1 MLRLSFLLIVCVA
14 CEWFGAA
21 ATARAQAP
29 GQIAGC
35 KLSTTQNMT
44 GTRLPDDHYVLEGT
58 ADQPVQIDCDDVQF
72 FADHMELYQKEGR
85 LTANGNVEYISGGN
99 RIHAE
104 RMEYNTKTRTGTFYN
119 ATGTAT
125 LREAVQPNIFGAQE
139 PDAFFWGEELQ
150 KIGPKKYRIV
160 HGGFTTCVQP
170 APRWD
175 MRAGSITL
183 NLDDYALL
191 KGAIF
196 RVKNVPLMFLPI
208 FYYPIQ
214 DDNRATGFL
223 MPIYGNTAARGQSLT
238 NQFFWA
244 ISRSQDATIEHDW
257 YSKTGQAVGGEY
269 RYVQGSG
276 SQGNAQFSFLNE
288 HPTPYAQPDGTQV
301 VYPGTR
307 SYSLVGGMAQRLPL
321 NLRAR
326 ANTNYYTSI
335 VTQQRYQQNISQSTN
350 RSRSFGGNLSGS
362 WSEYSLSV
370 TADKNDYF
378 QNATTFTTTGSLP
391 RVSLSRAERAIGGA
405 PLYFGVNSE
414 YVTIARNTT
423 KDGVKNPDTDYGL
436 TRFDVSP
443 TLRMPFTR
451 WQFFTVNSVVA
462 WRATYWT
469 ESLDEA
475 TKIQVPVGIGRR
487 YFDFQTRITGPV
499 FNKIFNTPS
508 NGYAQK
514 FKHVIEPSLTIQRVT
529 AIDNFKRIVPL
540 DGVDTVR
547 STTSYRYSLSNRLYA
562 KKESSREILSASLS
576 QSYYTDETAATFDPQ
591 QQSGYGTSR
600 PTHFSPVALAIR
612 GAPTDKLQG
621 DFHTDWDPTAHT
633 LRTLSGNGNINIGDW
648 LQTGIGWSRKRFIP
662 KLPNFEEATASHFLS
677 ANTTVRRPGNRIGGS
692 YSFQYDMKH
701 DSFLNQRLT
710 AYYNAQCC
718 GVGIE
723 YQSYNLAGGFAS
735 YGVSQD
741 HRFNLSFTL
750 AGVGTFSNLFGA
762 FGGQQGR

>member
-1 MLRLSFLLIVCVA
+1 MLRLSFILIVCVA
-14 CEWFGAA
+14 CEWFAAA
-21 ATARAQAP
+21 ATARAQ

-58 ADQPVQIDCDDVQF
+58 GDQPVQIDCDDVQF

-139 PDAFFWGEELQ
+139 PDAFFWGDELQ
-150 KIGPKKYRIV
+150 KIGPKKYRII

-191 KGAIF
+191 KNAIF

-223 MPIYGNTAARGQSLT
+223 MPIYGSTATRGQSLT

-244 ISRSQDATIEHDW
+244 VSRSQDATIEHDW
-257 YSKTGQAVGGEY
+257 FSKTGQQVGGEY
-269 RYVQGSG
+269 RYVQGPG
-276 SQGNAQFSFLNE
+276 SQGNAQVSFLNE
-288 HPTPYAQPDGTQV
+288 HPTTYAQPNGTAV
-301 VYPGTR
+301 AYPGTR
-307 SYSLVGGMAQRLPL
+307 SYSVVGSMAQRLPL
-321 NLRAR
+321 HLQAR
-326 ANTNYYTSI
+326 AHTNYYTSI
-335 VTQQRYQQNISQSTN
+335 VTRQRYDQNLYQSTN

-362 WSEYSLSV
+362 WSEYALSV

-405 PLYFGVNSE
+405 PLYFGVNGE
-414 YVTIARNTT
+414 YVTIARSTT
-423 KDGVKNPDTDYGL
+423 KDGVQPAELDTGL

-443 TLRMPFTR
+443 TLRVPFTR

-462 WRATYWT
+462 WRGTYWT
-469 ESLDEA
+469 ESLDGNR
-475 TKIQVPVGIGRR
+475 IQVPVGIGRR
-487 YFDFQTRITGPV
+487 YFDFQSRITGPV
-499 FNKIFNTPS
+499 FNRIWNTPN

-529 AIDNFKRIVPL
+529 AIDNFNRIVKL
-540 DGVDTVR
+540 DGVDTIP
-547 STTSYRYSLSNRLYA
+547 STTRYSYSLSNRLYA
-562 KKESSREILSASLS
+562 KKESTREILSASLS
-576 QSYYTDETAATFDPQ
+576 QSYYTNETAATFDTQ
-591 QQSGYGTSR
+591 QQSGYGTSK
-600 PTHFSPVALAIR
+600 PTHFSPVVLAIR
-612 GAPTDKLQG
+612 GAPTDRLQG
-621 DFHTDWDPTAHT
+621 DFRTDWDPTAHT
-633 LRTLSGNGNINIGDW
+633 LRTLSGNGNVNIGDW
-648 LQTGIGWSRKRFIP
+648 LQTGIGWSRRRYIP
-662 KLPNFEEATASHFLS
+662 KLPGFDNEAAATHYLS

-723 YQSYNLAGGFAS
+723 YQSYNLAGSFAS
-735 YGVSQD
+735 YGVPQD

>member
-1 MLRLSFLLIVCVA
+1 MLRLSFILIACVV

-21 ATARAQAP
+21 ATARAQ
-29 GQIAGC
+29 ISGC
-35 KLSTTQNMT
+35 KLTTTQNLT
-44 GTRLPDDHYVLEGT
+44 GERLPDDHYVLDGT

-72 FADHMELYQKEGR
+72 FADHMELFQKEGR

-99 RIHAE
+99 RVHAE

-125 LREAVQPNIFGAQE
+125 LHEAIQPNVFGAQE

-160 HGGFTTCVQP
+160 RGGFTTCVQP
-170 APRWD
+170 APRWH
-175 MRAGSITL
+175 MTSGSITL

-191 KGAIF
+191 KSAVF

-223 MPIYGNTAARGQSLT
+223 MPIYGSTATRGQSLT

-244 ISRSQDATIEHDW
+244 ITRSQDATIEHDW
-257 YSKTGQAVGGEY
+257 FSKTGQQMGGEY
-269 RYVQGSG
+269 RYVRAPG
-276 SQGNAQFSFLNE
+276 SQGNAQVSFLNE
-288 HPTPYAQPDGTQV
+288 HPTTYAQPNGSEV
-301 VYPGTR
+301 AYPGTR
-307 SYSLVGGMAQRLPL
+307 SYSVVGAMAHRLPL
-321 NLRAR
+321 NLQAR
-326 ANTNYYTSI
+326 ANANYSSSI
-335 VTQQRYQQNISQSTN
+335 VTKQRYDQNINQSTN

-378 QNATTFTTTGSLP
+378 SNATTFTTTGAMP
-391 RVSLSRAERAIGGA
+391 RISLSRAERAIGGA
-405 PLYFGVNSE
+405 PLYFGVNGE
-414 YVTIARNTT
+414 YVTIARSTT
-423 KDGVKNPDTDYGL
+423 ADGVKKPETDIGL
-436 TRFDVSP
+436 TRFDMSP
-443 TLRMPFTR
+443 TLRIPFTR

-462 WRATYWT
+462 WRGTYWT
-469 ESLDEA
+469 ESLDERNL
-475 TKIQVPVGIGRR
+475 QVPVGLGRR
-487 YFDFQTRITGPV
+487 YFDFQSRLTGPV
-499 FNKIFNTPS
+499 FNRIWNTPN

-514 FKHVIEPSLTIQRVT
+514 FKHVIEPSLTVQRVT
-529 AIDNFKRIVPL
+529 AIDNFNRIVKL
-540 DGVDTVR
+540 DGVDTIP
-547 STTSYRYSLSNRLYA
+547 STTRYSYSLSNRLYA

-576 QSYYTDETAATFDPQ
+576 QSYYTNETAATYDRQ
-591 QQSGYGTSR
+591 QSSGYGTSK
-600 PTHFSPVALAIR
+600 PTHFSPVMLTVR

-621 DFHTDWDPTAHT
+621 DFRTDWDPTAHT
-633 LRTLSGNGNINIGDW
+633 LRTLSGNGNVNIGDW
-648 LQTGIGWSRKRFIP
+648 LQTGIGWSRRRYIP
-662 KLPNFEEATASHFLS
+662 KLPGFDNEAS
-677 ANTTVRRPGNRIGGS
+677 ATHYITSNTTVRRPGNRIGGS
-692 YSFQYDMKH
+692 YSFQYDLKH
-701 DSFLNQRLT
+701 DSFLNQRFT

-718 GVGIE
+718 GVGVE
-723 YQSYNLAGGFAS
+723 YQSYNLAGGFS
-735 YGVSQD
+735 SFGVAQD